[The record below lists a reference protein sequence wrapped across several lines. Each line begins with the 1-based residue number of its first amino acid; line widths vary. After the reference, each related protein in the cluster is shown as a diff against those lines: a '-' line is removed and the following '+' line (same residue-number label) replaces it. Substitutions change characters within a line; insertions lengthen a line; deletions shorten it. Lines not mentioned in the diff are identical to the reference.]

1 MNHLKSETSP
11 YLLQHAHNPVNW
23 YPWKE
28 EALALAIKEDKPILL
43 SIGYSAC
50 HWCHVMERESFEDE
64 EVAAFMNKHFIN
76 IKVDREERPDIDQI
90 YMDACQMLSG
100 SGGWPLN
107 CFLTPDRRPFFAG
120 TYFPPVPAHNRP
132 SWLQVLTNIAR
143 TFRGRR
149 AVVEDQAMRL
159 TKMIGGSDGNFIKN
173 DLLEINKDTL
183 FHPDKLRDIFEKLTN
198 QFDLQEGGFGGAP
211 KFPATMSLQFLL
223 AYHFHTGERRALDHV
238 VFSLDR
244 MIGGGIY
251 DQLGGGFARYA
262 TDRAWLIPHFEK
274 MLYDNALL
282 VGLLTEAYKVTRK
295 ETYRQTIIDTLG
307 FIEREMTAP
316 AGGFYSALDA
326 DSEGEEGK
334 FYVWDY
340 SEIASVLGSDTPLFA
355 AYYGLSEEGNWE
367 EKNILW
373 RPFSMEKLEE
383 IFGLSA
389 ETIEER
395 ISACRQLLFG
405 LRAERVR
412 PALDDKILLG
422 WNALQI
428 TAYAKAYSTLGIESY
443 RNIAIGQLEFLLEK
457 MANPEEGG
465 FYHTYKEGKAQYP
478 AFLDDYAFLMEA
490 LLAVYPLDFEMKWLE
505 KAKVLADHLLEYF
518 FDPDS
523 GLFYFT
529 AVHQKDVLV
538 RKKELFDS
546 AQPSGNATMAM
557 NLLQLGTIFDNDQ
570 YRKVAAEMVAKVSDA
585 VIRYPSS
592 FSKWALAFATQTH
605 GLPEIAV
612 VGPDSF
618 AMANEL
624 EKSYLPSRVLMA
636 DPKSGN
642 SMPLLI
648 GKTFGSNTNIY
659 ICKDYTCL
667 QPVTTIDAALAL
679 LKTT

>member
-64 EVAAFMNKHFIN
+64 EVAEFMNAHFIN

-143 TFRGRR
+143 TFRDRR
-149 AVVEDQAMRL
+149 AVVEDQARRL
-159 TKMIGGSDGNFIKN
+159 TEMIGGSDGNFIKK
-173 DLLEINKDTL
+173 DLLEINTDSV
-183 FHPDKLRDIFEKLTN
+183 FHPDKLKDIFEKLAA

-223 AYHFHTGERRALDHV
+223 AYHFHTGEQRALDHV
-238 VFSLDR
+238 VFSLDK
-244 MIGGGIY
+244 MVGGGIY

-262 TDRAWLIPHFEK
+262 TDRAWLVPHFEK

-282 VGLLTEAYKVTRK
+282 VGLLTEAYKVTQN

-307 FIEREMTAP
+307 FIEREMTARD
-316 AGGFYSALDA
+316 GGFYSALDA

-334 FYVWDY
+334 YYVWNY
-340 SEIASVLGSDTPLFA
+340 EEVEAVLGPETSLFA
-355 AYYGLSEEGNWE
+355 AYYGLSKEGNWE
-367 EKNILW
+367 GHNILW
-373 RPFSMEKLEE
+373 RPVTTGELEAVSE
-383 IFGLSA
+383 LSA
-389 ETIEER
+389 DEIER
-395 ISACRQLLFG
+395 KISTCRQRLFEI
-405 LRAERVR
+405 RAKRVR
-412 PALDDKILLG
+412 PGLDDKILLG

-428 TAYAKAYSTLGIESY
+428 TAYAQAYSALGIENY
-443 RNIAIGQLEFLLEK
+443 RDTAIRQLEFLLEK
-457 MANPEEGG
+457 MADPQNDGY
-465 FYHTYKEGKAQYP
+465 FHTYKEGKAQYP
-478 AFLDDYAFLMEA
+478 AFLDDYAFLIEA
-490 LLAVYPLDFEMKWLE
+490 LLAVYPLDFQLKWLE
-505 KAKVLADHLLEYF
+505 KAKALADYLLEHF
-518 FDPDS
+518 LDPDS

-529 AVHQKDVLV
+529 AANQKDVLV

-557 NLLQLGTIFDNDQ
+557 NLLQLGTIFDNDR
-570 YRKVAAEMVAKVSDA
+570 YKKVAAEMVAKVSDA
-585 VIRYPSS
+585 VQRYPSS
-592 FSKWALAFATQTH
+592 FSKWALALAAQTQ

-612 VGPDSF
+612 VGPDAF
-618 AMANEL
+618 AVAGQL
-624 EKSYLPSRVLMA
+624 GKKYLPARVLMA
-636 DPKSGN
+636 DSKSGN
-642 SMPLLI
+642 SMPLLE
-648 GKTFGSNTNIY
+648 GKIFTVDTNIY